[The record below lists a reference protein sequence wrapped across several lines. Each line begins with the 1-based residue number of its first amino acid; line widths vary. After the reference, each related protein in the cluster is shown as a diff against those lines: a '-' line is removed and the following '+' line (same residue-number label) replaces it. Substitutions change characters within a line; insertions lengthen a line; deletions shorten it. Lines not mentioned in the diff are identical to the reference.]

1 MLLAECCHFAI
12 TYTKCII
19 KEAFVS
25 MEYIWIL
32 VAFACGFLAKEMSLP
47 PLIGYLFAGFG
58 LHLMGVEPNSSF
70 QTLADFGV
78 MLLLF
83 TIGLKL
89 NVSNLLKPEIWAGST
104 GHMAAMILL
113 TVLTCIGFA
122 ALGLNY
128 FSKLDWSTA
137 ALLAFAMSFSST
149 VCAVKIL
156 EDRGE
161 MKARHGQVAIGILII
176 QDIAAVIFLSLTA
189 DKPPS
194 WWALAL
200 LALPLARPLMG
211 LLLQRSGH
219 GEMLPLAGLF
229 FAFTGGELFEAVGLK
244 ANLGALV
251 FGILLSTHVKA
262 SELAKSLLSFKDLF
276 LIGFFLSIGFTALPT
291 IEMLGTAL
299 VFAIA
304 LPVKMALLFLWL
316 TRLKLRGRTAFLT
329 AISLAN
335 YSEFGL
341 IVCSVSVAQ
350 GWLEPEW
357 LVIMAL
363 AVAASFIFSALINAN
378 AHVVYARW
386 KSFITYFESPIRL
399 PEDDFSQPTAAQV
412 LIIGMGRVG
421 TGTYDNLTG
430 RLHKHH
436 VWGVDAEK
444 VRVDKH
450 RQAQRQ
456 VILGDAEDATFWDN
470 ISLAEI
476 KLIMLAMPSHQDML
490 EVVKQLKLTG
500 FQGKVAGIAR
510 YADEREQL
518 LNNGVDVVFNLYA
531 EAGAGFAEESLKLLN

>member
-1 MLLAECCHFAI
+1 
-12 TYTKCII
+12 
-19 KEAFVS
+19 

-32 VAFACGFLAKEMSLP
+32 VAFVCGFLVKQINLP

-58 LHLMGVEPNSSF
+58 LHLMGVEPNSSL

-89 NVSNLLKPEIWAGST
+89 NISNLLKPEVWAGSS
-104 GHMAAMILL
+104 GHMTAMVLL
-113 TVLTCIGFA
+113 TTLTCIGFA

-128 FSKLDWSTA
+128 FSNLEWSTA
-137 ALLAFAMSFSST
+137 ALIAFAVSFSST

-156 EDRGE
+156 EDKGE

-176 QDIAAVIFLSLTA
+176 QDIAAVIFLTLAT
-189 DKPPS
+189 DKSPS

-200 LALPLARPLMG
+200 FALPLARPLMG

-229 FAFTGGELFEAVGLK
+229 LAFSGGELFESVGLK
-244 ANLGALV
+244 ADLGALI

-262 SELAKSLLSFKDLF
+262 TELAKSLLSFKDLF

-291 IEMLGTAL
+291 IDMLGTAL

-304 LPVKMALLFLWL
+304 LPLKMALLFLWL

-329 AISLAN
+329 AINLAN

-363 AVAASFIFSALINAN
+363 AVAASFIFSTLINAN
-378 AHVVYARW
+378 AHLVYARW
-386 KSFITYFESPIRL
+386 KAFIEYFESPTRL
-399 PEDDFSQPTAAQV
+399 PEDIFVQPTEAQV

-421 TGTYDNLTG
+421 TGAYNTLTE
-430 RLHKHH
+430 RLHKQH
-436 VWGVDAEK
+436 VWGVDTEK
-444 VRVDKH
+444 ARVDKH
-450 RQAQRQ
+450 CQAKRQ
-456 VILGDAEDATFWDN
+456 VILGDAEDAGFWDN
-470 ISLAEI
+470 IRLSDI

-490 EVVKQLKLTG
+490 EVVKQLQLTG
-500 FQGKVAGIAR
+500 FQGKIAGIAR

-518 LNNGVDVVFNLYA
+518 LNEGVDVIFNLYA
-531 EAGAGFAEESLKLLN
+531 EAGAGFAEESLELLNLNAIN